1 MDWVGLDWVALG
13 CVGLGWVALRCV
25 ALRWHCG
32 HVGTAAYQAKL
43 LPSKRLGKN
52 RGVSDMLGV
61 PT

>member
-1 MDWVGLDWVALG
+1 LR

-52 RGVSDMLGV
+52 RGVSDTLGV